1 MSFIS
6 IRKARTT
13 PDLLR
18 AVDAMNK
25 TVELQRM
32 ANEFGEAQANSIVA
46 KRFAPFKE
54 ELEKQTK
61 KSDEAN
67 NLTIGLSDAVKD
79 LPKRITSEL
88 KPELLPIIQEGQKAN
103 QTLGSIEVQGD
114 VLLERGQQGSNIT
127 KKSEFDL
134 VLKNVPGYRA
144 SQPSDNP
151 GSPYMAFLS
160 INGSG
165 SLNGT
170 SYEIVGDTFKFTQGN
185 SYKLTKGLADLIYE
199 THPVEYTDNDVQKYY
214 DILSEA
220 GSPTNTQG
228 QGNIPRKIKAIQ
240 ASHPTVGFGV
250 RKEGYR
256 APPKATQSK
265 IKSNG
270 KFGKYTIDKE
280 QLGKGMLV
288 VKNSGGEVEMKTP
301 VTKGLEYLLTHSA
314 LKAQAGKK
322 FTKDD
327 LSKYHE
333 LVKFAGV
340 KMEPK
345 NVKNQLMNESHSV
358 HFYNNEKDLYDRLE
372 ILLGEKQAGN
382 NAFAVRNEAMEI
394 ADILLK
400 RHLITKPQHKK
411 FFDIMSS

>member
-1 MSFIS
+1 MSFIK
-6 IRKARTT
+6 INRAKDT

-18 AVDAMNK
+18 TVSALNK
-25 TVELQRM
+25 TVELARLEN
-32 ANEFGEAQANSIVA
+32 AFGEAQANSIVA

-61 KSDEAN
+61 KADEAN
-67 NLTIGLSDAVKD
+67 QLTVGLSDAVKD
-79 LPKRITSEL
+79 LPKRIASEV

-114 VLLERGQQGSNIT
+114 ILLERGQQGANIT

-170 SYEIVGDTFKFTQGN
+170 PYQIVGDTFKFTQGN

-199 THPVEYTDNDVQKYY
+199 THPVEYSDNDVQKYY

-228 QGNIPRKIKAIQ
+228 QGNIPRKIKYIQ

-250 RKEGYR
+250 RKEGFKS
-256 APPKATQSK
+256 APKSSQSK
-265 IKSNG
+265 VDSSGN
-270 KFGKYTIDKE
+270 FGKYTIDRT

-288 VKNSGGEVEMKTP
+288 VKNKGGEIEMKTP

-322 FTKDD
+322 FSKDD

-345 NVKNQLMNESHSV
+345 NVKNALMKEGSV
-358 HFYNNEKDLYDRLE
+358 HFYNSEEDLFNRLE
-372 ILLGEKQAGN
+372 VLLGEKEAGN

-394 ADILLK
+394 ADLLLK
-400 RHLITKPQHKK
+400 NHLITKMEHKK
-411 FFDIMSS
+411 FFDILSHK